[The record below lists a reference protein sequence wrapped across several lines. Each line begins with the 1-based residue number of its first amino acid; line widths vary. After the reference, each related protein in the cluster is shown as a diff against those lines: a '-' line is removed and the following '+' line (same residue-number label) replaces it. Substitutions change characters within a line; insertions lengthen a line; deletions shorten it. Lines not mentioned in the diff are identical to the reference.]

1 MFYVWFPGRTTPEQ
15 SNAMYL
21 ISVVDE
27 LFFFFPKPIKTFL
40 KFGYNYKKP
49 EVCMLVRL
57 KSFYPLK
64 YILI

>member
-1 MFYVWFPGRTTPEQ
+1 
-15 SNAMYL
+15 L

-40 KFGYNYKKP
+40 KFGYNYEKP